1 MCVWV
6 VTFEMFVLKHMN
18 ESLLWSFETHKFG
31 ALQGTEKY
39 SREIATEKHLGTA
52 NKSMTNKIQS
62 GTRVK
67 KHFISGIRYFAC
79 KSLHIYKIII
89 PEVFMYTA

>member
-39 SREIATEKHLGTA
+39 REQGNCDWKA
-52 NKSMTNKIQS
+52 S
-62 GTRVK
+62 GHSK
-67 KHFISGIRYFAC
+67 
-79 KSLHIYKIII
+79 
-89 PEVFMYTA
+89 